1 VIPVIEQ
8 LTQDFS
14 THRIQPVV
22 SPHRC
27 GANLKVS
34 NLIAGRYLR
43 DDTLPRFFWLLPI
56 NDGLGLRTEARTA
69 SRDAVAITLPPHLA
83 GSSRGKMRPSTL
95 ISYENYNEG
104 YMNV

>member
-1 VIPVIEQ
+1 MIPVIEQ

-56 NDGLGLRTEARTA
+56 NDGLGLRTEARTW
-69 SRDAVAITLPPHLA
+69 SRRGMLWPLPCLLIWQEAQEGRCVH
-83 GSSRGKMRPSTL
+83 RPSYPMKT
-95 ISYENYNEG
+95 ITKDI
-104 YMNV
+104 